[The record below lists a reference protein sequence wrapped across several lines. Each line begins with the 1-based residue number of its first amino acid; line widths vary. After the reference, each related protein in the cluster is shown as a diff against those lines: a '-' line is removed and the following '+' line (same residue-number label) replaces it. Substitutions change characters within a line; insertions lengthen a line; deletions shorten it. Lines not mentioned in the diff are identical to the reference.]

1 MRYRLPSPF
10 TELAHTADAG
20 LEAAG
25 GDLAETLARAAL
37 GMSQLLA
44 GGGSVDPVEERE
56 VVARGEDRASLLV
69 DLCRC
74 VLQCFFLERLLLAE
88 LEVESASETEVRAR
102 GWFGPFDP
110 ERHAEGMDIKA
121 VTYGQAALEPV
132 EGGGFRARLI
142 FDI

>member
-20 LEAAG
+20 LEAEGA
-25 GDLAETLARAAL
+25 DLAETLARAAL

-44 GGGSVDPVEERE
+44 GGGSVESSEEWPLE
-56 VVARGEDRASLLV
+56 ARGEDRASLLV
-69 DLCRC
+69 DFCRV
-74 VLQCFFLERLLLAE
+74 VLQRYFLERLLLAE
-88 LEVESASETEVRAR
+88 LEIESATETEVRAHGR
-102 GWFGPFDP
+102 FGPFDP

-121 VTYGQAALEPV
+121 VTYGSAALEPV